1 MHAKT
6 HKTFPTLFKKS
17 ETDAIVQWDIRVEN
31 CERPIGIQVPV
42 IVTTWG
48 QRGGALQETRD
59 VITHGKN
66 VGRANAT
73 TPFEQAVSEAQSKW
87 EKQQKNKK
95 YVQNLD
101 AAQAGEREAEFVT
114 GGVDPMLAFPIEKK
128 PKAVKYPAD
137 AQPKLD
143 GHRCIATIKYGKATL
158 WSRTRKPIN
167 SMPHIV
173 AALEK
178 AFPVGEVTLDGELYN
193 HDYHE
198 KFEELT
204 SLIRQAVPA
213 PGHEV
218 VQYHI
223 YDVIIEGRS
232 WSTRRTFL
240 EKFLATA
247 KHPLVLVKTV
257 GVQDEEEMQATFQG
271 FLEAGYEGLMLRN
284 QGGVYEQKRSANL
297 LKVKEMLDAE
307 FLCVG
312 VEEGRGKLA
321 GHAIFVFETKK
332 GGPRFNAKMVG
343 DQSVL
348 KRFWDFPEQAIGKL
362 VTVKYQNLSA
372 DGIPRFPVAL
382 RFREDA

>member
-1 MHAKT
+1 MNL
-6 HKTFPTLFKKS
+6 PTLYKKS
-17 ETDAIVQWDIRVEN
+17 ETGALIIWTISVEGST
-31 CERPIGIQVPV
+31 IK
-42 IVTTWG
+42 TTWG
-48 QRGGALQETRD
+48 QEGGAFQETRD
-59 VITHGKN
+59 AITEGKN
-66 VGRANAT
+66 VGKKNET
-73 TPFEQAVSEAQSKW
+73 TPYEQACAEAQSKW
-87 EKQQKNKK
+87 EKQMKNKK
-95 YVQNLD
+95 YSKTRE
-101 AAQAGEREAEFVT
+101 AAQAGERDAEFVT
-114 GGVDPMLAFPIEKK
+114 GGADPMLAFPIEKK

-143 GHRCIATIKYGKATL
+143 GHRCVATIKDGLATL
-158 WSRTRKPIN
+158 WSRTRKPIA
-167 SMPHIV
+167 SVPHIV

-178 AFPVGEVTLDGELYN
+178 AFPTGEVTLDGELYN

-204 SLIRQAVPA
+204 SFIRQAVPA
-213 PGHEV
+213 SGHEV

-223 YDVIIEGRS
+223 YDAIIEGRS

-240 EKFLATA
+240 EKSLATA

-257 GVQDEEEMQATFQG
+257 EVRDEEDMQATFQG
-271 FLEAGYEGLMLRN
+271 YLEAGYEGLMLRN

-297 LKVKEMLDAE
+297 LKVKEMQDAE

-332 GGPRFNAKMVG
+332 GGLRFNAKMVG

-362 VTVKYQNLSA
+362 VTVKYQNFSA
-372 DGIPRFPVAL
+372 EGIPRFPVAL
-382 RFREDA
+382 RFREGT

>member
-1 MHAKT
+1 MPQ
-6 HKTFPTLFKKS
+6 KTFPTLFKKS
-17 ETDAIVQWDIRVEN
+17 ETGAIVRWDIEVVPLAPVEGRFGG
-31 CERPIGIQVPV
+31 C
-42 IVTTWG
+42 IVTKWG
-48 QRGGALQETRD
+48 QEGGAIQTTSD
-59 VITHGKN
+59 VISEGKN
-66 VGRANAT
+66 LGKKNET
-73 TPFEQAVSEAQSKW
+73 SPFEQAVAEAQSKW

-95 YVQNLD
+95 YVQSRE
-101 AAQAGEREAEFVT
+101 AAEAGEREAEFVQ

-143 GHRCIATIKYGKATL
+143 GHRCIATIRYGKATL
-158 WSRTRKPIN
+158 WSRTRKPIE
-167 SMPHIV
+167 SVPHIV

-178 AFPVGEVTLDGELYN
+178 AFPTGEVTLDGELYN

-223 YDVIIEGRS
+223 YDVVIEGRS
-232 WSTRRTFL
+232 WSTRRAFL
-240 EKFLATA
+240 EKSLATA
-247 KHPLVLVKTV
+247 QHPLVLVKTFEV
-257 GVQDEEEMQATFQG
+257 KDEEDMQAAFQG

-297 LKVKEMLDAE
+297 LKVKEMQDAE
-307 FLCVG
+307 FPCIA

-321 GHAIFVFETKK
+321 GHAIFVFKTPQ
-332 GGPRFNAKMVG
+332 GLVFNAKMVG
-343 DQSVL
+343 SQGAL
-348 KRFWDFPEQAIGKL
+348 KAYFEHPEKVIGKL
-362 VTVKYQNLSA
+362 VTVKFQNLSA

-382 RFREDA
+382 RVRSDV